1 VRAALPCFL
10 LFVPFTV
17 VSGETAKVREKDS
30 AVSVLPD
37 GSELHGVLIP
47 RYNER
52 RELVGSLT
60 AASMQLVN
68 RERVSA
74 RTVGIEYYGENQ
86 RPLGRID
93 LIEVLFDQSAGMIRA
108 DETVK
113 IRSERLHADGM
124 GLHYDIHNGDGFLI
138 GPARTWIPASQD
150 TAMMTPKQPL
160 RGGALL
166 GAAALT
172 IATAGAEPVDTPAV
186 ETAAAESRVT
196 REELGKAL
204 ADSKAAHDAAAA
216 FLKKAEGVEPADAGG
231 QPPQAKP
238 LDIVP
243 GPNDAVIS
251 CDGGMYFDPGEGVFV
266 YLKNVTVKDPRFTLT
281 GANELK
287 IFLEEKPAKEGD
299 KKDDKDD
306 NKMKFG
312 EVSRITASGTLVFE
326 QKPDGGGDPI
336 RASGAF
342 FSYKIQ
348 EDQVVLSGGYPWV
361 VQGGVALR
369 ARQPN
374 LTLRIQPKS
383 RKFQTEGQWDTIL
396 PVDQLQNKN
405 R

>member
-1 VRAALPCFL
+1 MRAALPCL
-10 LFVPFTV
+10 LMFSPFTV
-17 VSGETAKVREKDS
+17 VAGETAKVRDNAS

-37 GSELHGVLIP
+37 GSELHVVLIP

-74 RTVGIEYYGENQ
+74 RTVAIEHYGENQ
-86 RPLGRID
+86 RLLGRID
-93 LIEVLFDQSAGMIRA
+93 LIEVLYDQSAGMIRA

-124 GLHYDIHNGDGFLI
+124 GLHYDIHNGDGFLL
-138 GPARTWIPASQD
+138 GPARTWIPTPQQ
-150 TAMMTPKQPL
+150 TAMITPKQPL
-160 RGGALL
+160 RGGVLL

-172 IATAGAEPVDTPAV
+172 IATAGAGPVEAPALD
-186 ETAAAESRVT
+186 TAAAESRAT

-204 ADSKAAHDAAAA
+204 AESKAAHDAAAA
-216 FLKKAEGVEPADAGG
+216 FLKKAEGVDPANANA
-231 QPPQAKP
+231 QAPQAKP
-238 LDIVP
+238 LDIEP

-266 YLKNVTVKDPRFTLT
+266 YLKNVTVKDPRFTLA

-287 IFLEEKPAKEGD
+287 IFLEEKPAKEGE
-299 KKDDKDD
+299 KKDDG
-306 NKMKFG
+306 KMNFG

-326 QKPDGGGDPI
+326 QKPEGGGEPI

-342 FSYKIQ
+342 FSYQLK

-396 PVDQLQNKN
+396 PVDRLQDKN

>member
-1 VRAALPCFL
+1 MRAALPCFL
-10 LFVPFTV
+10 MFVPFAV
-17 VSGETAKVREKDS
+17 VSGETGKMRDKAS

-37 GSELHGVLIP
+37 GSELQGVLIP

-74 RTVGIEYYGENQ
+74 KTVAIEYYGENQ
-86 RPLGRID
+86 RPMARID
-93 LIEVLFDQSAGMIRA
+93 LIEVLFDQSTGMIRA

-138 GPARTWIPASQD
+138 GPARTWIPTPQE
-150 TAMMTPKQPL
+150 TAMITPISKPL
-160 RGGALL
+160 RGAALF

-172 IATAGAEPVDTPAV
+172 IATAGAEAVQAPASQ
-186 ETAAAESRVT
+186 TAPAAESRVT

-204 ADSKAAHDAAAA
+204 AESKAAHDAAAA
-216 FLKKAEGVEPADAGG
+216 FLKKAEGVDPADADA
-231 QPPQAKP
+231 QAPQAKP
-238 LDIVP
+238 LEREP

-287 IFLEEKPAKEGD
+287 IFLEEKPAKEGE
-299 KKDDKDD
+299 KKDD

-312 EVSRITASGTLVFE
+312 EVSRITASGALVFE
-326 QKPDGGGDPI
+326 QKPEGGGDPI

-342 FSYKIQ
+342 FSYQLQ
-348 EDQVVLSGGYPWV
+348 EDQVILSGGYPWV

-374 LTLRIQPKS
+374 LTLRIQPKA

-396 PVDQLQNKN
+396 PVDQLRNKN